1 MPAKR
6 QPSSSLKRW
15 AQSLFV
21 ADAPVNCYGKLLY
34 PGISSIFAA
43 QECIFR
49 RMINDKFIEHQYNG
63 KALLVTACG
72 FPDVQTRMLLSRLS
86 QECPHLPI
94 YGIADFDPYGDGPVC
109 VWGGPGHV
117 C

>member
-1 MPAKR
+1 
-6 QPSSSLKRW
+6 
-15 AQSLFV
+15 
-21 ADAPVNCYGKLLY
+21 
-34 PGISSIFAA
+34 
-43 QECIFR
+43 
-49 RMINDKFIEHQYNG
+49 MIDDKFNKSQYNG

-109 VWGGPGHV
+109 VWRGPGHV